1 MALIIYF
8 IFLVVIVLSIVKPS
22 FEVQRNS
29 AFWKENSE
37 NEANC
42 TSLVKLIYQETKTN
56 QKIDEALCKINKTN
70 KNYDVYLKTS
80 KDDKVIYVYYT
91 TEKDY
96 IVYKNST
103 DSIDSFIKKQEENK
117 LTPEE
122 TTNLNDMKL
131 IISNYES
138 IRNKSLEEDKLI
150 EANKNKE
157 EKLNYIFKRE
167 EIIR

>member
-1 MALIIYF
+1 M
-8 IFLVVIVLSIVKPS
+8 IVNNI
-22 FEVQRNS
+22 
-29 AFWKENSE
+29 
-37 NEANC
+37 
-42 TSLVKLIYQETKTN
+42 
-56 QKIDEALCKINKTN
+56 
-70 KNYDVYLKTS
+70 VYLKTS